1 MTVVECAGPLV
12 WFNVGEPP
20 DAAILECAACSYVIV
35 TGTFNDEAH
44 TATPL
49 LMGA

>member
-12 WFNVGEPP
+12 WFSVGEPA
-20 DAAILECAACSYVIV
+20 DAGILECTACSYVIV

-44 TATPL
+44 AGAPL
-49 LMGA
+49 LRGA